1 MAMILSFP
9 NFSLRARYSLI
20 RESQGGRK
28 VFRFAEIGVQV
39 RLFGR
44 SDGSEHRVVTGAE
57 GAEELIVE
65 ELRALIHE
73 VFVAEEECARAEEVF
88 LECPREDII
97 DD

>member
-1 MAMILSFP
+1 M
-9 NFSLRARYSLI
+9 
-20 RESQGGRK
+20 
-28 VFRFAEIGVQV
+28 
-39 RLFGR
+39 
-44 SDGSEHRVVTGAE
+44 TGAE
-57 GAEELIVE
+57 GAEQLIVE